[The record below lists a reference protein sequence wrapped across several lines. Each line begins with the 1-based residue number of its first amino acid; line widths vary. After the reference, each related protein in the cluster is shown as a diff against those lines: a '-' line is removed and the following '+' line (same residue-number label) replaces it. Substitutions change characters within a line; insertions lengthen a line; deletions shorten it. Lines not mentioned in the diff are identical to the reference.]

1 MKTAGTLC
9 AACLAV
15 AVLWL
20 APGTA
25 AAQGKPHRHG
35 QANLKATV
43 QGPWLRL
50 ALEGP
55 LESFLG
61 FERAP
66 RNPRERD
73 AAIRMARELRAAEKQ
88 FLPSARAG
96 CKSMEV
102 RLESGVLDAGL
113 LAGTADAA
121 AAPEPAG
128 PAGPDQH
135 GHADIDASY
144 VFRCANIGAL
154 RELRVNLF
162 DSFRGLGRIEAQ
174 MAAPGRQAGAML
186 TSGARV
192 LSW

>member
-1 MKTAGTLC
+1 MKTAGALF

-15 AVLWL
+15 AALWL

-35 QANLKATV
+35 QASLKATV

-73 AAIRMARELRAAEKQ
+73 AVIRMARELRAVEKQ

-102 RLESGVLDAGL
+102 RLASGVLDAAL
-113 LAGTADAA
+113 LAGTAGGA

-128 PAGPDQH
+128 PDH
-135 GHADIDASY
+135 DGHADIDASY
-144 VFRCANIGAL
+144 VFQCANIAAL

-174 MAAPGRQAGAML
+174 VAAPARQAGAML